1 MSTPERKP
9 PEELV
14 DDVVVDPRTGREV
27 KIKAWRGNTIEL
39 GGAHLGAALGAAPD
53 LGSCGRNRSK
63 ARSNTTTA
71 RNRPRIHYGLRRRAA
86 LRRPARRLVPL
97 GRHPLGGRCDAWHA

>member
-63 ARSNTTTA
+63 ARSNTTTTESPT
-71 RNRPRIHYGLRRRAA
+71 NSLRFT
-86 LRRPARRLVPL
+86 PASCATSPSKASGTAGTEPA
-97 GRHPLGGRCDAWHA
+97 GRKM